1 MRTVY
6 EATSYAKGE
15 YIKHYGMIYGAPAQE
30 MMRHAY
36 LYEQGGG
43 TDGDEVQRRCIHG
56 VPYVLQG
63 CTVRDPVS
71 PNGRRGN
78 AHDDE
83 LPECGD

>member
-15 YIKHYGMIYGAPAQE
+15 YIKHYGMIYGAPAQ
-30 MMRHAY
+30 
-36 LYEQGGG
+36 EQGGG

-63 CTVRDPVS
+63 CTVRDQMPADG
-71 PNGRRGN
+71 GRGD

-83 LPECGD
+83 LPERCREEIL